1 MERAIIFKNTNAGQE
16 LTLPV
21 TPRSYPMAAGRA
33 VERLDMA
40 QTGQIALPGL
50 NSLFTGTLEFMLPA
64 QAYPFLTAGAV
75 PDPQYYISRLTAWSA
90 AADVCR
96 YIVAGAGVNIPVL
109 LGPLEYGEQDGSN
122 DVYCKLPLYEYRF
135 LDEAGV
141 EPAAQ
146 AAAQAGDGPA
156 APGSYTVVKGDS
168 LWAICRK
175 FYGDGSLAY
184 KLATANGI
192 KNPNLIY
199 PGQVLAIPDKAALTG
214 YAPTPAP
221 ALSAGTQGGSGGSAG
236 ANGTAGSE
244 AGVEALQG
252 VRDAAGEASRQ
263 AQDAARAAVRTVLG
277 LGERLGARL

>member
-1 MERAIIFKNTNAGQE
+1 MLF
-16 LTLPV
+16 
-21 TPRSYPMAAGRA
+21 RS
-33 VERLDMA
+33 
-40 QTGQIALPGL
+40 
-50 NSLFTGTLEFMLPA
+50 
-64 QAYPFLTAGAV
+64 
-75 PDPQYYISRLTAWSA
+75 
-90 AADVCR
+90 
-96 YIVAGAGVNIPVL
+96 
-109 LGPLEYGEQDGSN
+109 
-122 DVYCKLPLYEYRF
+122 
-135 LDEAGV
+135 
-141 EPAAQ
+141 
-146 AAAQAGDGPA
+146 
-156 APGSYTVVKGDS
+156 S